1 MMKSL
6 FFFPLLALSVLFA
19 GCTGPESPQEVS
31 EAFWQAVLKADAND
45 ASEYSTLVDEAAFDS
60 FERNWDN
67 VQVEWGR
74 VVIDDH
80 LATVATTLSGVKG
93 REEALETVTYLVQK
107 NGDWL
112 VDYYRTGDALKTD
125 PLWGGIVGQLERLGQ
140 DIKARWAQQSSQV
153 ASELEALGQELQLQA
168 TQANEQFTVLVEEY
182 GELLEHHIGELSSS
196 LKEALK
202 AHPDASA
209 ADKRAINEAVN
220 RLDEQSQALETPDFQ
235 ALAESARV
243 TAETQLELADL
254 DEEFVAYKA
263 EWQQRVVEIEAEIA
277 EFLRRLSGQ

>member
-80 LATVATTLSGVKG
+80 LATVATTLSGVQG

-125 PLWGGIVGQLERLGQ
+125 PDRKSTRLN
-140 DIKARWAQQSSQV
+140 SSHV
-153 ASELEALGQELQLQA
+153 RISYAV
-168 TQANEQFTVLVEEY
+168 FC
-182 GELLEHHIGELSSS
+182 
-196 LKEALK
+196 LKK
-202 AHPDASA
+202 KKKKQKPSHC
-209 ADKRAINEAVN
+209 KKMRN
-220 RLDEQSQALETPDFQ
+220 
-235 ALAESARV
+235 
-243 TAETQLELADL
+243 
-254 DEEFVAYKA
+254 
-263 EWQQRVVEIEAEIA
+263 
-277 EFLRRLSGQ
+277 